1 MKIKNIS
8 FYYYYFI
15 FILFISLSQ
24 KTISRKWSIEDL
36 IQNVKDWNY
45 LNDPEELITDKK
57 LDPKIHTS
65 YLKINY
71 VYEKTNIYLFYL
83 SDVIE
88 KYVYKRRQFVED
100 LYYAMLNATEI
111 NTSNMKKHHL
121 FIVLF
126 KKYDELIIFGSSPE
140 LKKLLPADKVLNIEM
155 EIKKAMKNENNTP
168 AAIVYLIFDKLQH
181 LWKKHTI
188 IPGQNKNHKNK
199 SPTDFSFV
207 KDIIYMGGSM
217 TILSLFFYVLCCKNK
232 NKNKRD

>member
-45 LNDPEELITDKK
+45 LNEPEELITDKK

-71 VYEKTNIYLFYL
+71 VYEKTAINLFYL

-126 KKYDELIIFGSSPE
+126 KKYDELIIFG
-140 LKKLLPADKVLNIEM
+140 
-155 EIKKAMKNENNTP
+155 
-168 AAIVYLIFDKLQH
+168 
-181 LWKKHTI
+181 
-188 IPGQNKNHKNK
+188 
-199 SPTDFSFV
+199 
-207 KDIIYMGGSM
+207 
-217 TILSLFFYVLCCKNK
+217 
-232 NKNKRD
+232 